1 MVEWRKEG
9 ETTAFDFN
17 TPITANITLK
27 AVWTINKYTVTFNTD
42 EGTPVPST
50 EEVSYGDKVT
60 EPTTDPIRTGYT
72 FAGWQLEG
80 ETTAF
85 NFDTPITANITLNA
99 VWNINTYTVTFNT
112 DRRR

>member
-1 MVEWRKEG
+1 MAIRRSG
-9 ETTAFDFN
+9 TFDFT
-17 TPITANITLK
+17 TPITGSITLK
-27 AVWTINKYTVTFNTD
+27 AVWNINTYTVTFDTD
-42 EGTPVPST
+42 EGTVPST

-85 NFDTPITANITLNA
+85 DFNTPITGNITLKA
-99 VWNINTYTVTFNT
+99 IWNINTIYSNF
-112 DRRR
+112 